1 MDNFISD
8 EVRLGLQR
16 AHTKAL
22 ERKNRLRVQSGAVST
37 PILRSWD
44 GGFATAAESAPALRG
59 RVDIYDG
66 SKHLYQCLV
75 IFSSREGNEMI
86 YEYKRHTPAEDRR
99 IVDYDE
105 ADDKPVALIPGKI

>member
-86 YEYKRHTPAEDRR
+86 YEYKRHTPTEDRR